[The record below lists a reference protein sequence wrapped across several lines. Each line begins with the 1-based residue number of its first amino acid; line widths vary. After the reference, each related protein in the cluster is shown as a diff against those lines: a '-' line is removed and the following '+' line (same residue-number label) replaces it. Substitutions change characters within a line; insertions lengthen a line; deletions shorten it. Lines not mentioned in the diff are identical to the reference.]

1 MGVKGFAHFLT
12 NERQQPRIV
21 VRHDEEVDKV
31 PTAAGLEVAKRML
44 DTPLLPA
51 ITDKHLR

>member
-1 MGVKGFAHFLT
+1 MGTKGLAHLLT

-31 PTAAGLEVAKRML
+31 PTAAGLEVAKWML
-44 DTPLLPA
+44 DTFLLPT
-51 ITDKHLR
+51 ITDKHLQ